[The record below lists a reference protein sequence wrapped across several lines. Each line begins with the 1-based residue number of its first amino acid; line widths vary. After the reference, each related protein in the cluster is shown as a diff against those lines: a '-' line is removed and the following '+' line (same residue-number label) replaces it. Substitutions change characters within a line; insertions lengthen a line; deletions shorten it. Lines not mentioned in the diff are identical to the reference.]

1 MDKPAGDSG
10 RKPTDVD
17 PVLAEI
23 KTMHDKGRGV
33 IGMKICANGDF
44 SNDPA
49 ARQESVRFAI
59 NNPHIHSIVIG
70 MRSTREVDENISLV
84 NQALAASA

>member
-1 MDKPAGDSG
+1 MAWYCVCWG
-10 RKPTDVD
+10 RWMCRHWNER
-17 PVLAEI
+17 L
-23 KTMHDKGRGV
+23 RRSF

-59 NNPHIHSIVIG
+59 NNPHIHAIVIG

-84 NQALAASA
+84 NQALAPA